1 MKDEW
6 QRLNGNVF
14 KLVVCT
20 HGTAESHCTRL
31 LYHCPLPFGDLVV
44 INVQVFQVEVGLAIA
59 IHQSI
64 FFLAQSQ
71 DEPLAGQV
79 VDVRLCKTE
88 GRVQLDQITRRDV
101 GGLR

>member
-1 MKDEW
+1 MKDER

-20 HGTAESHCTRL
+20 HGAAVCHCTRL
-31 LYHCPLPFGDLVV
+31 LYHCSFLFGDLGV

-59 IHQSI
+59 IQQPI
-64 FFLAQSQ
+64 FFFVRSQ

-88 GRVQLDQITRRDV
+88 GRVQLDQVTLREV
-101 GGLR
+101 GGLS